1 MTRAAARRSS
11 SERRKEFM
19 DTIKQVLE
27 GMRTKAHAID
37 GGIRAQQATSGFEPE
52 RTATDLMPAFDIN
65 VEVG

>member
-1 MTRAAARRSS
+1 
-11 SERRKEFM
+11 M

-37 GGIRAQQATSGFEPE
+37 GGIRAQQATSGFKPE